1 MLDLDNG
8 APVSYQM
15 MVEGRTR
22 RSRHFVRI
30 PWESDVL
37 VYQAYLDKLFSEV
50 LELDDP
56 YGLRDYPKYED
67 AVLGR
72 TYLMNMNSVPKR
84 TISWRA
90 S

>member
-56 YGLRDYPKYED
+56 Y
-67 AVLGR
+67 V
-72 TYLMNMNSVPKR
+72 
-84 TISWRA
+84 
-90 S
+90 